1 MNKLLVQWS
10 SNRAMRCAEMSGALG
25 IPWRTCQ
32 ADKSRPEPHAQPVA
46 YMRQRSGRDH
56 CGCTTPAPRSDGGQP
71 CGRTWEEKRHQRSLV
86 DAHMAVLFS
95 LPRDGLSI
103 LDDLC

>member
-56 CGCTTPAPRSDGGQP
+56 CGCTTPAPRRMEANPVSYMGGETAP
-71 CGRTWEEKRHQRSLV
+71 ALSLV

-95 LPRDGLSI
+95 LPRDG
-103 LDDLC
+103 